1 MQNSMRWQQSSRE
14 NGEHP
19 AASGRYEPKK
29 CMQFRLRKKGSATF
43 CEQKVA
49 KKLC

>member
-1 MQNSMRWQQSSRE
+1 MPVCVPNSAGQ
-14 NGEHP
+14 GK
-19 AASGRYEPKK
+19 AAAKEEER
-29 CMQFRLRKKGSATF
+29 ATF